1 MDRRLWQKSQELKRW
16 SSSVFQ
22 DSAVYLYPEQQL
34 AQTRIAMMQW
44 LSKGFRRYNKYVFDF
59 MY

>member
-44 LSKGFRRYNKYVFDF
+44 LSKGFRR
-59 MY
+59 